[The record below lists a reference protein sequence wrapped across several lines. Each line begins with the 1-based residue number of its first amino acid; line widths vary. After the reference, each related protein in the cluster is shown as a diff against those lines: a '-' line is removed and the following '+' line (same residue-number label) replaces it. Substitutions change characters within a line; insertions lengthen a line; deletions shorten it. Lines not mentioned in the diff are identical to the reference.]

1 MDQIDK
7 KILHLLQADSNLQI
21 SEIADRVGISTSP
34 CWRRIRKLE
43 EAGVIQARV
52 ALLDKEKLNLGL
64 TAVISIKTQKHD
76 LAWLEEFAS
85 VVNAMPEA
93 IDFYRMT
100 GETDYVIR
108 MVVPDMKAYDQVYKR
123 LISAIDV
130 FDVSASF
137 VMEEIKS
144 TTALPL
150 DYVD

>member
-21 SEIADRVGISTSP
+21 SEIADQVGMSTSP
-34 CWRRIRKLE
+34 CWRRIRTLE
-43 EAGVIQARV
+43 DEGVIQSRV
-52 ALLDKEKLNLGL
+52 ALLNKEKLNLGL

-76 LAWLEEFAS
+76 LDWLEKFAK

-93 IDFYRMT
+93 VDFYRMT

-108 MVVPDMKAYDQVYKR
+108 MVVPDMKAYDEAYKR

-150 DYVD
+150 DYAK

>member
-1 MDQIDK
+1 MDKIDK
-7 KILHLLQADSNLQI
+7 KILQLLQSDSDLQI
-21 SEIADRVGISTSP
+21 SDIADKVGLSTSP

-43 EAGVIQARV
+43 EAGVIRARV

-76 LAWLEEFAS
+76 LNWLEKFARA
-85 VVNAMPEA
+85 VNAMPEA
-93 IDFYRMT
+93 VDFYRMT

-108 MVVPDMKAYDQVYKR
+108 MVVPDMKSYDQAYKR
-123 LISAIDV
+123 LISQIDV

-150 DYVD
+150 DYAK

>member
-21 SEIADRVGISTSP
+21 SEIADQVGMSTSP

-43 EAGVIQARV
+43 EEGVIQSRV
-52 ALLDKEKLNLGL
+52 ALLNKEKLNLGL

-76 LAWLEEFAS
+76 LDWLEKFAK

-93 IDFYRMT
+93 VDFYRMT

-108 MVVPDMKAYDQVYKR
+108 MVVPDMKAYDEAYKR

-150 DYVD
+150 DYAK